1 MFKQIEV
8 FTIQDTHDDDNDAL
22 TSGGSEV
29 LRVGDRFE
37 R

>member
-8 FTIQDTHDDDNDAL
+8 FAIHDTHNNDDAL

-29 LRVGDRFE
+29 LIVGDRIE